1 MNKENKRKLLENIIN
16 TLCKAST
23 IRFNQEETKILSID
37 SSEYRKYIEENRK
50 TAEQETSIPNEIRII
65 KDREILRTLG
75 SYIENKTKELIQ

>member
-23 IRFNQEETKILSID
+23 TRFNQEKTKILSID
-37 SSEYRKYIEENRK
+37 LPEYRKYVEENRK
-50 TAEQETSIPNEIRII
+50 TAKQEISIPNEIRIM
-65 KDREILRTLG
+65 KDRKILRTLG

>member
-23 IRFNQEETKILSID
+23 ARFNQEKTKILSID
-37 SSEYRKYIEENRK
+37 LPEYRKYVEENRK
-50 TAEQETSIPNEIRII
+50 TAKQEISIPNEIRIM
-65 KDREILRTLG
+65 KDRKILRTLG